1 MGFTISNYS
10 LFGLQPQNFYV
21 SIHGT
26 YQIRKECHSVG
37 QECHSVGQECHSVGN
52 NTYGDPTSLLETRAQ
67 DQNCYVVIY
76 TIYYHATVNSPV
88 ITQKDT
94 CFILNVLPEPANV
107 YTAIYDNIKQQL
119 NAEGN
124 LTITDD

>member
-26 YQIRKECHSVG
+26 YQIRK
-37 QECHSVGQECHSVGN
+37 
-52 NTYGDPTSLLETRAQ
+52 

-94 CFILNVLPEPANV
+94 CFSLNVLPEPANL
-107 YTAIYDNIKQQL
+107 YTAIYDEIKKNIDVS
-119 NAEGN
+119 ASS
-124 LTITDD
+124 ITDD

>member
-26 YQIRKECHSVG
+26 YQIRK
-37 QECHSVGQECHSVGN
+37 
-52 NTYGDPTSLLETRAQ
+52 
-67 DQNCYVVIY
+67 DQNCYVAIY

-94 CFILNVLPEPANV
+94 CFSLNVLPEPANL
-107 YTAIYDNIKQQL
+107 YTAIYDEIKKNIDVS
-119 NAEGN
+119 ASS
-124 LTITDD
+124 ITDD